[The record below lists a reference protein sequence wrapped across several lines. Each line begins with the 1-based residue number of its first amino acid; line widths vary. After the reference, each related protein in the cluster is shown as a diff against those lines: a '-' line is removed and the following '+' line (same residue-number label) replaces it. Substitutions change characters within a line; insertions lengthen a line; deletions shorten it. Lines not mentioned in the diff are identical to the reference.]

1 MLKTNLAFFKLEF
14 NQAIQYRAS
23 ALVGVLTQIAWGLM
37 YIFLYSSFMNNSV
50 GSTNMTIEQMS
61 TYIWLQQGFL
71 MLINIWRIDPK
82 IFSDIKT
89 GNVSMHL
96 VRPIKLYKMWF
107 YSVLGN
113 KVART
118 LLRCIPLLLFAS
130 LPFLG
135 SIRFAIQTDPFLITT
150 SLISLVLT
158 CLMNVAYTLIVIDLV
173 FITHDETTI
182 RQVFNILL
190 QFLSGLIIP
199 LQFMPEWLVS
209 ILKFTP
215 FYYSTNLSFNI
226 YNGYYNDPKEILI
239 GIGLQALWLVIFL
252 LIGNLLLKKKMK
264 KVTVLGG

>member
-50 GSTNMTIEQMS
+50 GSTDMTIEQMS

-82 IFSDIKT
+82 IFADIKT
-89 GNVSMHL
+89 GNVSMQL
-96 VRPIKLYKMWF
+96 VRPIKLYKMWY

-118 LLRCIPLLLFAS
+118 LLRCIQM
-130 LPFLG
+130 
-135 SIRFAIQTDPFLITT
+135 RFMFQTDPFLLTT
-150 SLISLVLT
+150 SIVSLVLT

-182 RQVFNILL
+182 RQVFNIIL

-199 LQFMPEWLVS
+199 LQFMPEWLLS

-226 YNGYYNDPKEILI
+226 YNGYYNDPKEVLMGI
-239 GIGLQALWLVIFL
+239 GIQLVWLIVFL
-252 LIGNLLLKKKMK
+252 FIGNLLLKKKMK
-264 KVTVLGG
+264 RVTVLGG

>member
-50 GSTNMTIEQMS
+50 GSTDMTIEQMS

-82 IFSDIKT
+82 IFADIKT
-89 GNVSMHL
+89 GNVSMQL
-96 VRPIKLYKMWF
+96 VRPIKLYKMWY

-118 LLRCIPLLLFAS
+118 LLRCIPLLIFAS

-135 SIRFAIQTDPFLITT
+135 QMRFMFQTDPFLLTT
-150 SLISLVLT
+150 SIVSLVLT

-182 RQVFNILL
+182 RQVFNIIL

-199 LQFMPEWLVS
+199 LQFMPEWMLS

-226 YNGYYNDPKEILI
+226 YSGYYNDPKEILMGI
-239 GIGLQALWLVIFL
+239 GIQILWLIGFL
-252 LIGNLLLKKKMK
+252 VLGNVLLKTKMK
-264 KVTVLGG
+264 RVTVLGG